1 MSLQKAG
8 CHENSAILAYISPL
22 AEVAQVSLLS
32 WRRLE
37 RQHIIPSEAKNHY
50 FRCHSERSE
59 ESLFQMSF
67 RAQQRI
73 SIPDVIL
80 SEAKNL
86 YKELKF

>member
-37 RQHIIPSEAKNHY
+37 RQYI
-50 FRCHSERSE
+50 
-59 ESLFQMSF
+59 
-67 RAQQRI
+67 
-73 SIPDVIL
+73 IL